1 MTSPLQKPEGITW
14 NPATVELPQPPMLPP
29 GQDAMSMTIAAVL
42 PTLTTPLA
50 TSVASLQAKETN
62 FAGKVGA
69 AQSAYENAD
78 ASGGQSVG
86 QISGMLGQMG
96 QMAQQAGQQA
106 SGAGQGGGG
115 FGQMMQQAMQAV
127 QGFGQQGGG
136 SAGGGAPG
144 GGAPAQGGPPPAMA
158 QGSGGGAPSGAPNG
172 SPRDESG
179 PRDDAREQ
187 ERERQREVEDRPP
200 AERAPVEP
208 PAAAAGP
215 GAGTGSAGPPPVDV
229 PRQAPGGDEDLAR
242 RM

>member
-115 FGQMMQQAMQAV
+115 FGQMMQQAMQAA

-136 SAGGGAPG
+136 SAGGGAP
-144 GGAPAQGGPPPAMA
+144 
-158 QGSGGGAPSGAPNG
+158 SGAPNA
-172 SPRDESG
+172 SPRDE
-179 PRDDAREQ
+179 PDARDDARERD
-187 ERERQREVEDRPP
+187 RERQHEGEDRPP

-208 PAAAAGP
+208 PAGTAGP

-229 PRQAPGGDEDLAR
+229 PRQSPGGDEDLAR

>member
-115 FGQMMQQAMQAV
+115 FGQMMQQAMQAA

-136 SAGGGAPG
+136 SAGGGAP
-144 GGAPAQGGPPPAMA
+144 
-158 QGSGGGAPSGAPNG
+158 SGAPNA
-172 SPRDESG
+172 SPRDEPDS
-179 PRDDAREQ
+179 RDDSLEQ
-187 ERERQREVEDRPP
+187 ERERQREGEDRPP

-229 PRQAPGGDEDLAR
+229 PRQSPGGDEDLAR

>member
-1 MTSPLQKPEGITW
+1 MTSPLQKPDGITW

-50 TSVASLQAKETN
+50 TSVASLQAKESN

-136 SAGGGAPG
+136 SAGGGAP
-144 GGAPAQGGPPPAMA
+144 AQGGPPPAMA

-172 SPRDESG
+172 SPRDESDQ
-179 PRDDAREQ
+179 RDDAREQ
-187 ERERQREVEDRPP
+187 ERERQREGDDRPP

>member
-42 PTLTTPLA
+42 PTLTTPLT
-50 TSVASLQAKETN
+50 TSVASLEAKENT

-78 ASGGQSVG
+78 DSGGQSVG

-136 SAGGGAPG
+136 SSSGGAPG

-158 QGSGGGAPSGAPNG
+158 QGPAGGAPGGAPGG
-172 SPRDESG
+172 SPRDESD
-179 PRDDAREQ
+179 PREED
-187 ERERQREVEDRPP
+187 RERQREGDERPP

-215 GAGTGSAGPPPVDV
+215 GSSGIGAGPPPVDV
-229 PRQAPGGDEDLAR
+229 PRHSPGGDEDLAR